1 MREQN
6 AYSELYIED
15 AMCNMAN
22 LVDYVVNDLHRD
34 PDEFFKLFEA
44 SGIAR
49 EFSHGNPKYVS
60 AIPESIFYLR
70 CINKR
75 YSLSEK
81 VLKNMFY
88 KEEKRISTRCRV
100 QKRSQYDIFM
110 AVKKANLIFLRVKCF
125 AIWRKSLYIDKH
137 SCLYM

>member
-1 MREQN
+1 MGGKENVREQN

-34 PDEFFKLFEA
+34 PDEFFKLFES

-49 EFSHGNPKYVS
+49 EFSQGNPKYVS

-81 VLKNMFY
+81 VSKNMFY
-88 KEEKRISTRCRV
+88 KR
-100 QKRSQYDIFM
+100 
-110 AVKKANLIFLRVKCF
+110 KKGYQPGVECKKEANMIYLWQSKKQI
-125 AIWRKSLYIDKH
+125 
-137 SCLYM
+137 